1 MAPHLNAPT
10 ALEPLLPSTPR
21 ADKLLEKAHD
31 LRMEAAR
38 LSGAFPGGV
47 STEFV
52 GLLQSMNAYYSNKIE
67 GEHASPLQIAQAL
80 LGRFS
85 HEAETARLQ
94 HLAVAHI
101 QTERWIQES
110 SPLPADLYAAHT
122 VRSIHSH
129 LFSPWGHEDGGGLP
143 PGAPSG
149 TNKATYSPGVLR
161 TCDVV
166 IGHHVA
172 PGWQCLEALLQQW
185 AKGYG
190 TARPGEMQIV
200 AAAAAHHRLLWM
212 HPFVDGNGR
221 VARLQT
227 LAVMQSLDLAP
238 GLWSPLRGL
247 ARSGGRYFQRLGD
260 ADQPGLDDLD
270 AQGPLSERML
280 VAWIDFFLDVWLGE
294 VRFMQRM
301 LNQQEMLGRL
311 SALLAYETQMGK
323 RGLRMEALRP
333 LHYLFVTQGSITRGD
348 FARMTGLGERTATTL
363 IGKLLGAGL
372 LLSDSPR
379 GVVRFGVPMDALRF
393 LLPNL
398 WPEAEAAAC
407 RSDL

>member
-47 STEFV
+47 NRELV

-85 HEAETARLQ
+85 QEAETARLQ
-94 HLAVAHI
+94 HLAVAHM

-110 SPLPADLYAAHT
+110 SLLPADLYAAHT
-122 VRSIHSH
+122 IRSIHSH
-129 LFSPWGHEDGGGLP
+129 LFSPWDHEDGGRLP
-143 PGAPSG
+143 PGAQVG

-166 IGHHVA
+166 IGRHVA
-172 PGWQCLEALLQQW
+172 PGWQSLEALLQQW
-185 AKGYG
+185 SKGYG
-190 TARPGEMQIV
+190 AARPGEMQIV

-227 LAVMQSLDLAP
+227 LAVM
-238 GLWSPLRGL
+238 
-247 ARSGGRYFQRLGD
+247 
-260 ADQPGLDDLD
+260 
-270 AQGPLSERML
+270 
-280 VAWIDFFLDVWLGE
+280 
-294 VRFMQRM
+294 
-301 LNQQEMLGRL
+301 
-311 SALLAYETQMGK
+311 
-323 RGLRMEALRP
+323 
-333 LHYLFVTQGSITRGD
+333 
-348 FARMTGLGERTATTL
+348 
-363 IGKLLGAGL
+363 
-372 LLSDSPR
+372 
-379 GVVRFGVPMDALRF
+379 
-393 LLPNL
+393 
-398 WPEAEAAAC
+398 
-407 RSDL
+407 